1 VLKLFR
7 TMLQR
12 EQGMKV
18 LRAMSQREDTSR
30 IVVRN
35 AAKSGQPLL
44 IVACDV
50 VEVDRRCC

>member
-1 VLKLFR
+1 
-7 TMLQR
+7 
-12 EQGMKV
+12 MKV

-50 VEVDRRCC
+50 VESG